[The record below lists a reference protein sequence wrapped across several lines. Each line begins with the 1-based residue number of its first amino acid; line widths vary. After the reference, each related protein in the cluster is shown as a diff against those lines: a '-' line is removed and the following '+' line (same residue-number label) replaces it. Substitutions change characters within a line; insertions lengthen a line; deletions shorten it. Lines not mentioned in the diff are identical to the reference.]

1 MRLVSSVGI
10 DGRRTALSGDRSLEN
25 GLQHR
30 IEARPLL
37 SPLRTT
43 DPGVLEHL
51 DDLPQRERFTTG
63 TRTQSRFLKI
73 KLASA
78 LFNLGHMDGTGQR
91 PDLGTG
97 RNSPLAESI

>member
-1 MRLVSSVGI
+1 MQVLQDAEQISERALTAFSIASRPGRLSRPFEPLIPASSNTLTI
-10 DGRRTALSGDRSLEN
+10 C
-25 GLQHR
+25 
-30 IEARPLL
+30 
-37 SPLRTT
+37 
-43 DPGVLEHL
+43 
-51 DDLPQRERFTTG
+51 QRERFTTG

-78 LFNLGHMDGTGQR
+78 LFNLGHVDGTGQR